1 MNRKIKT
8 ILTVAIVFFSTLL
21 LAVPQLAMA
30 KGGRGGGG
38 RGGGGRGSG
47 RGGGGGR
54 SVSRGGPRSHG
65 GSGRRHSGGRRHGGG
80 FRRGHRGR
88 RGYGYGRSSF
98 GLSFGFSDNY
108 YSTSSQQWIRGYF
121 QTHTLQI
128 LVEPAHYELQTQQ
141 VQVEPER
148 YEIRQ
153 IPAVEETRHD
163 EKGNAYKVVVSPA
176 RTETIRIPAKYQEVQ
191 VKVWIPDR
199 YETRQTQVWIP
210 GRWVY
215 SSGYAPGRSSSL
227 RIGGRIRF

>member
-8 ILTVAIVFFSTLL
+8 ILTVTIVFFSTLL

-30 KGGRGGGG
+30 
-38 RGGGGRGSG
+38 
-47 RGGGGGR
+47 RGGGGGGRR
-54 SVSRGGPRSHG
+54 SVSRGGPRIRG
-65 GSGRRHSGGRRHGGG
+65 GSGRRHRPGRRHSGG
-80 FRRGHRGR
+80 FGRSHRGR
-88 RGYGYGRSSF
+88 RGFGRSFF

-108 YSTSSQQWIRGYF
+108 YSTSSQRWVRGYF
-121 QTHTLQI
+121 QTHTQQI

-191 VKVWIPDR
+191 VKVWVPDR
-199 YETRQTQVWIP
+199 YETREFRLWIP
-210 GRWVY
+210 GRWVR
-215 SSGYAPGRSSSL
+215 SSAYAPSSSL
-227 RIGGRIRF
+227 RIGGTIRF